1 MNVLKSNFWLLG
13 IALMAAA
20 TMNFSSC
27 KDDENG
33 VDTPDNPTGRIDSLV
48 SVYNDLEY
56 FQSYFVAT
64 DSKGNLCYYRMGV
77 PLYESDS
84 THLYIGVDN
93 LDEAAQYFHYAIAPD
108 IEQKVSVTNNYTYTL
123 TDTLGNSQGSV
134 SFVPGSGA
142 MVAEITTDLPDLKY
156 FNTVTFLQNSAWP
169 HNSGEKVWNRGD
181 IRTISIIGE
190 VAKGFLNEDKVLN
203 WVLMREPGNGVSAL
217 WCAITKNVYHYD
229 SRDEDSFEYIEDS
242 DYSMDNIYTEHLF
255 DIIGACIFDKPENNF
270 FVKKFK
276 EAGCGELIVD
286 RRIPESYYWNTT
298 WRMSPD
304 TRYKFIDGGVYP
316 TIGGEFVKS
325 SYANAWILKIDWN
338 LDWLVKDPQ
347 GIYTITNAVSG
358 ESGESAANLFDND
371 PNTKWCSYKSN
382 KIESEISGEDA
393 WIVEFMTEKPIN
405 PTAYYMTTTNDH
417 TQFPERAPRIWN
429 LYAKESPNDVWVL
442 IDKRDNTNSMVEQ
455 MTNANCWTGWWGVSA
470 VNAMYQ
476 YFRLEMYEVQS
487 GTCFQISEL
496 GFKYNETIDHGDEL
510 YYSLIDASDG
520 EPQNLAGNLFD
531 NNFDTKWCVDEDNK
545 NSTPLADDKCWFVE
559 FKASKPITPT
569 GYHMV
574 TANDHTM
581 FPDRAPR
588 KWSLF
593 GLKDGWWVRLA
604 TVDNTNTD
612 VLQMTN
618 ADKWTGNWSI
628 TEHKG
633 EYQIFRLEMY
643 ENWGGDCFQIS
654 ELGFNFQ

>member
-1 MNVLKSNFWLLG
+1 VL
-13 IALMAAA
+13 
-20 TMNFSSC
+20 
-27 KDDENG
+27 
-33 VDTPDNPTGRIDSLV
+33 VR
-48 SVYNDLEY
+48 
-56 FQSYFVAT
+56 
-64 DSKGNLCYYRMGV
+64 
-77 PLYESDS
+77 
-84 THLYIGVDN
+84 
-93 LDEAAQYFHYAIAPD
+93 EA
-108 IEQKVSVTNNYTYTL
+108 
-123 TDTLGNSQGSV
+123 
-134 SFVPGSGA
+134 
-142 MVAEITTDLPDLKY
+142 
-156 FNTVTFLQNSAWP
+156 
-169 HNSGEKVWNRGD
+169 
-181 IRTISIIGE
+181 
-190 VAKGFLNEDKVLN
+190 
-203 WVLMREPGNGVSAL
+203 GNGISPM
-217 WCAITKNVYHYD
+217 WCAITKDKYYD
-229 SRDEDSFEYIEDS
+229 EGNFDDIRDSYYTFGSDVKMLGDLIYPDWDFFVRKFNEAGHGKLDFGWWYAGGYKCPAYWRKHVWNSSREITFMFIKNDNWIASQNDVDEDD
-242 DYSMDNIYTEHLF
+242 DYPWF
-255 DIIGACIFDKPENNF
+255 
-270 FVKKFK
+270 
-276 EAGCGELIVD
+276 
-286 RRIPESYYWNTT
+286 
-298 WRMSPD
+298 
-304 TRYKFIDGGVYP
+304 
-316 TIGGEFVKS
+316 
-325 SYANAWILKIDWN
+325 LKIDWLEDFN
-338 LDWLVKDPQ
+338 S
-347 GIYTITNAVSG
+347 GFYTLLQAVPS

-371 PNTKWCSYKSN
+371 TNTKWCSYKNN

-417 TQFPERAPRIWN
+417 TVFPERAPRIWN

-470 VNAMYQ
+470 VNSMYQ

-496 GFKYNETIDHGDEL
+496 GFKYNETIDNGDEL

-545 NSTPLADDKCWFVE
+545 SGTPLADDKCWFVE

-574 TANDHTM
+574 TANDHTL

-618 ADKWTGNWSI
+618 ANKWTGNWSI
-628 TEHKG
+628 TENKG

-654 ELGFNFQ
+654 ELGFNF

>member
-1 MNVLKSNFWLLG
+1 MKTLISNFWLLG

-33 VDTPDNPTGRIDSLV
+33 VDTPDNPTGQIDTLKV
-48 SVYNDLEY
+48 VEDDLEV
-56 FQSYFVAT
+56 FQNFFVAT
-64 DSKGNLCYYRMGV
+64 DETGNFRYRRMGV
-77 PLYESDS
+77 PLYESD
-84 THLYIGVDN
+84 TAHLYIGVDN
-93 LDEAAQYFHYAIAPD
+93 LDEAVAYFHYAIAPD
-108 IEQKVSVTNNYTYTL
+108 IERQVSVSNNYTYTF
-123 TDTLGNSQGSV
+123 TDTLGNSQGTV
-134 SFVPGSGA
+134 SFVPGSGTT
-142 MVAEITTDLPDLKY
+142 VAEITTDLPDLKY
-156 FNTVTFLQNSAWP
+156 FNKVTFLQNSAWP
-169 HNSGEKVWNRGD
+169 HNSGEKIWHKGD
-181 IRTISIIGE
+181 IRTFSIVGE
-190 VAKGFLNEDKVLN
+190 AAKGLTINDRILK
-203 WVLMREPGNGVSAL
+203 WVLVREAGNGISPM
-217 WCAITKNVYHYD
+217 WCAITKDKYYD
-229 SRDEDSFEYIEDS
+229 EGNFDDIRDSYYTFGSDVKMLGDLIYPDWDFFVRKFNEAGYGKLDFGWWYAGGYKCPAYWRKHVWNSSNEITFMFIKNDNWIASQNDVDEDD
-242 DYSMDNIYTEHLF
+242 DYPWF
-255 DIIGACIFDKPENNF
+255 
-270 FVKKFK
+270 
-276 EAGCGELIVD
+276 
-286 RRIPESYYWNTT
+286 
-298 WRMSPD
+298 
-304 TRYKFIDGGVYP
+304 
-316 TIGGEFVKS
+316 
-325 SYANAWILKIDWN
+325 LKIDWLEDFN
-338 LDWLVKDPQ
+338 S
-347 GIYTITNAVSG
+347 GFYTLLQAVPS

-405 PTAYYMTTTNDH
+405 PTAYYMTTSNDH
-417 TQFPERAPRIWN
+417 TLFPERAPRIWN

-470 VNAMYQ
+470 VNSMYQ

-496 GFKYNETIDHGDEL
+496 GFKYNETIDNGDEL

-545 NSTPLADDKCWFVE
+545 SGTSLADDKCWFVE

-618 ADKWTGNWSI
+618 ANKWTGNWSI

>member
-1 MNVLKSNFWLLG
+1 MHKIMKTLKSNFWLLG

-33 VDTPDNPTGRIDSLV
+33 VDTPDNPTGQIDSLV
-48 SVYNDLEY
+48 TYYDDLEY
-56 FQSYFVAT
+56 FQDYFVRT
-64 DSKGNLCYYRMGV
+64 DALGNLRYRSMGV
-77 PLYESDS
+77 PLYESD
-84 THLYIGVDN
+84 TAHLYIGVDN
-93 LDEAAQYFHYAIAPD
+93 LDEAVAYFHYAIAPD
-108 IEQKVSVTNNYTYTL
+108 IEQKVSVSNNYTYTF
-123 TDTLGNSQGSV
+123 TDTLGNSQGTV
-134 SFVPGSGA
+134 SFVPGSGTT
-142 MVAEITTDLPDLKY
+142 VAEITTDLPDLKH
-156 FNTVTFLQNSAWP
+156 FNKVTFLQNSAWP
-169 HNSGEKVWNRGD
+169 HNSGEKIWHKGD
-181 IRTISIIGE
+181 IRTFSVIGE
-190 VAKGFLNEDKVLN
+190 AAKGLTINDRILK
-203 WVLMREPGNGVSAL
+203 WVLVREAGNGISPM
-217 WCAITKNVYHYD
+217 WCAITKDKYYD
-229 SRDEDSFEYIEDS
+229 EGNFDDIRDSYYTFGS
-242 DYSMDNIYTEHLF
+242 DVKMLGDLIYP
-255 DIIGACIFDKPENNF
+255 DWDF
-270 FVKKFK
+270 FVRKFN
-276 EAGCGELIVD
+276 EAGYGKLGSVSYLD
-286 RRIPESYYWNTT
+286 LPSESPQYWRKDFWNHLDEITFKFYRGYT
-298 WRMSPD
+298 MIGWNSPKND
-304 TRYKFIDGGVYP
+304 LGYP
-316 TIGGEFVKS
+316 WF
-325 SYANAWILKIDWN
+325 LKIDWLEDFN
-338 LDWLVKDPQ
+338 S
-347 GIYTITNAVSG
+347 GFYTLLQAVPS
-358 ESGESAANLFDND
+358 ESGESAANLFDNN
-371 PNTKWCSYKSN
+371 PQTKWCSDEDN
-382 KIESEISGEDA
+382 KIESEISGKDC
-393 WIVEFMTEKPIN
+393 WIVEFMTEKPIK
-405 PTAYYMTTTNDH
+405 PTAYNMVTGND
-417 TQFPERAPRIWN
+417 QSVFPGRSPRIWRI
-429 LYAKESPNDVWVL
+429 YAKNNPTDVWTL
-442 IDKRDNTNSMVEQ
+442 IDSRDNTNSYPER
-455 MTNANCWTGWWGVSA
+455 MTDADCWTGGWSLTGITQK
-470 VNAMYQ
+470 YQ
-476 YFRLEMYEVQS
+476 YFRLEMYENW
-487 GTCFQISEL
+487 GDDCFQISE
-496 GFKYNETIDHGDEL
+496 FKFVYDENAPDVNGDEL

-654 ELGFNFQ
+654 ELGFNF

>member
-1 MNVLKSNFWLLG
+1 MNALKSNFWLLG

-77 PLYESDS
+77 PLYESDP

-142 MVAEITTDLPDLKY
+142 TVAEITTDLPDLKY

-169 HNSGEKVWNRGD
+169 HNSGEIHWKLGD
-181 IRTISIIGE
+181 IRTMSVVGK
-190 VAKGFLNEDKVLN
+190 AANGLKNEDRILN
-203 WVLMREPGNGVSAL
+203 WVLVREAGNGVPAM
-217 WCAITKNVYHYD
+217 WCAIPRNKYSPAQNNF
-229 SRDEDSFEYIEDS
+229 EDTYDS
-242 DYSMDNIYTEHLF
+242 DYCPDRGESEIMCHDIFTDKGNRWSLF
-255 DIIGACIFDKPENNF
+255 VN
-270 FVKKFK
+270 KFS
-276 EAGCGELIVD
+276 EAGCGELH
-286 RRIPESYYWNTT
+286 RGYYWYDN
-298 WRMSPD
+298 D
-304 TRYKFIDGGVYP
+304 YYKAKVVQWVYEIRSFYW
-316 TIGGEFVKS
+316 TKEFSFVGIHWAREGHNN
-325 SYANAWILKIDWN
+325 YDYPFLLKN
-338 LDWLVKDPQ
+338 DWLEDGLEY
-347 GIYTITNAVSG
+347 GIPINSFTVLAASNG

-371 PNTKWCSYKSN
+371 PNTKWCSYKNN
-382 KIESEISGEDA
+382 KIESEISREDA

-417 TQFPERAPRIWN
+417 TLFPERAPRIWN

-470 VNAMYQ
+470 VNSMYQ

-496 GFKYNETIDHGDEL
+496 GFKYNETIDNGDEL

-545 NSTPLADDKCWFVE
+545 SGTPLADDKCWFVE